1 MHGVLQLKGRG
12 LMYQTPVKDLLTL
25 HQLNP
30 YIPNFFTNSQQ
41 VSLHK
46 K

>member
-12 LMYQTPVKDLLTL
+12 LMYQRLVKDLLIL

-30 YIPNFFTNSQQ
+30 YIRNFFSNSQQ